1 MTTPPGW
8 YPEPGQT
15 GNGPALE
22 RWWDG
27 TAWTEYTRTAPPPA
41 QAFGAGA
48 PGHPQYPGYPGAFP
62 AAPRK
67 RRGGLIAIAVVAAV
81 VVAGAVIGGV
91 VALGRSGGDGADS
104 ARPAP
109 SFTAPGQ
116 GPEGDDGGPGG
127 GGPDGGG
134 PQDVPKSE
142 PGFALDAVD
151 GVSLPVPDG
160 WTGSTSRYGLAEL
173 TVGEYAC
180 PGDASNTCLRGGVF
194 SMPAAS
200 VKLKSTT
207 AEAAAKEDIAGNAE
221 GAYGGK
227 VYGDITSHTQ
237 LLSKKVTVAGEQG
250 YLVRWKV
257 VTERG
262 DDGYVQSLVFPSPS
276 DPDRLVLVRY
286 GFDVNPKAP
295 GLAVMDEIT
304 KGIKASGSGGGTGV

>member
-27 TAWTEYTRTAPPPA
+27 TEWTEYTRTAQPPA
-41 QAFGAGA
+41 PAFGAGA
-48 PGHPQYPGYPGAFP
+48 PGLPQYPGAFP
-62 AAPRK
+62 PAPRK

-81 VVAGAVIGGV
+81 VVAGAVVGGV
-91 VALGRSGGDGADS
+91 VALGRSSGGSTDS

-109 SFTAPGQ
+109 SVTAPG
-116 GPEGDDGGPGG
+116 PDREGEDA
-127 GGPDGGG
+127 GPDGGG
-134 PQDVPKSE
+134 PGDGGLPDVPKSE
-142 PGFALDAVD
+142 PGFALDLVD
-151 GVSLPVPDG
+151 GISLPVPDG
-160 WTGSTSRYGLAEL
+160 WKGATSRYGLAEL

-180 PGDASNTCLRGGVF
+180 PGDTSSNCLRGGVF

-227 VYGDITSHTQ
+227 IYGDITSHTQ

-257 VTERG
+257 VTQRG

-286 GFDVNPKAP
+286 GFDINPKAP
-295 GLAVMDEIT
+295 GPDVMDDIT
-304 KGIKASGSGGGTGV
+304 EGIKAAGSGGGTGV

>member
-27 TAWTEYTRTAPPPA
+27 TEWTEYTRTAPPPA
-41 QAFGAGA
+41 PAFGAGA
-48 PGHPQYPGYPGAFP
+48 PGHPQYPGHPGAFP
-62 AAPRK
+62 PAPGK
-67 RRGGLIAIAVVAAV
+67 RRGGLIAIAVIAAV
-81 VVAGAVIGGV
+81 VVAGAVVGGV
-91 VALGRSGGDGADS
+91 VALGKGGGGSADS

-109 SFTAPGQ
+109 SLTAPGK
-116 GPEGDDGGPGG
+116 
-127 GGPDGGG
+127 GPDGGG
-134 PQDVPKSE
+134 PPDLPKSE

-160 WTGSTSRYGLAEL
+160 WTGTTSRYGLAEL

-180 PGDASNTCLRGGVF
+180 PGDPSSNCLRGGVF
-194 SMPAAS
+194 SMPAVS

-207 AEAAAKEDIAGNAE
+207 AEAAAKEDISANAE

-227 VYGDITSHTQ
+227 IYGDITSHTQ
-237 LLSKKVTVAGEQG
+237 LLSQKVAVAGEQG

-286 GFDVNPKAP
+286 GFDINPKAP

-304 KGIKASGSGGGTGV
+304 KGIKASRSGGGTGV